1 MLWNSRTL
9 DANGIEIKTVIEGK
23 GPLIVL
29 VHGCPESW
37 FSWRHQIP
45 VLADTG
51 YTVAAIDVRGYGGS
65 SKPHPIDAYSMREL
79 TKDVIG
85 VIDALAFDKAIL
97 IGHDW
102 GGPIV
107 WNTAALYEER
117 ISAVL
122 GLSVPFFP
130 RGRMSTIDLFKKIY
144 EGKFFYQLY
153 FQEEGVAEK
162 EFEANIKKYLE
173 LTYFSIDA
181 RGMKYQ
187 KENAINASL
196 KGPDANYLD
205 GIPVFKTYPNW
216 INKEEMDYL
225 IGEFERSGM
234 RGPLN
239 RYRAQQ
245 IDFEELL
252 ELTGKK
258 IKQPAAFLTGSID
271 PVNFFTGSNYKSS
284 EDLKSRIEKNYENLI
299 YAELLEDTGHWIQ
312 QEKPKE
318 VNDFILKFLSQI

>member
-1 MLWNSRTL
+1 MLWNSRNL

-45 VLADTG
+45 VLADAG

-65 SKPHPIDAYSMREL
+65 SKPHPINSYSMREL

-117 ISAVL
+117 IYAVL

-130 RGRMSTIDLFKKIY
+130 RGKISTIDLFKKI
-144 EGKFFYQLY
+144 
-153 FQEEGVAEK
+153 
-162 EFEANIKKYLE
+162 
-173 LTYFSIDA
+173 
-181 RGMKYQ
+181 
-187 KENAINASL
+187 
-196 KGPDANYLD
+196 
-205 GIPVFKTYPNW
+205 
-216 INKEEMDYL
+216 
-225 IGEFERSGM
+225 
-234 RGPLN
+234 
-239 RYRAQQ
+239 
-245 IDFEELL
+245 
-252 ELTGKK
+252 
-258 IKQPAAFLTGSID
+258 
-271 PVNFFTGSNYKSS
+271 
-284 EDLKSRIEKNYENLI
+284 
-299 YAELLEDTGHWIQ
+299 
-312 QEKPKE
+312 
-318 VNDFILKFLSQI
+318 

>member
-1 MLWNSRTL
+1 MTFKILKSNNINIR
-9 DANGIEIKTVIEGK
+9 AKIEGS

-37 FSWRHQIP
+37 YSWRHQIP
-45 VLADTG
+45 LLAENG

-65 SKPHPIDAYSMREL
+65 SKPYEVEAYSMREL

-85 VIDALAFDKAIL
+85 VINALGFEKAIL
-97 IGHDW
+97 
-102 GGPIV
+102 
-107 WNTAALYEER
+107 

-130 RGRMSTIDLFKKIY
+130 RGKISTIDLFRKIY

-153 FQEEGVAEK
+153 FQEEGVAEG
-162 EFEANIKKYLE
+162 EFEENIRRYLE

-181 RGMKYQ
+181 RGMRFQ
-187 KENAINASL
+187 KENAINASS
-196 KGPDANYLD
+196 KGPNARYLD
-205 GIPVFKTYPNW
+205 GIPEFDTYPSWMTN
-216 INKEEMDYL
+216 EDMDYL
-225 IGEFERSGM
+225 VSEFENSGM

-245 IDFEELL
+245 IDFEDLL
-252 ELTGKK
+252 ELTDAR
-258 IKQPAAFLTGSID
+258 IKQPSAFLTGRYD

-284 EDLKSRIEKNYENLI
+284 EDLRNRIGKNYENLLS
-299 YAELLEDTGHWIQ
+299 ACLLDDAGHWVQ

-318 VNDFILKFLSQI
+318 VNKFISEFLSRL

>member
-1 MLWNSRTL
+1 MTFKILKSNNINIR
-9 DANGIEIKTVIEGK
+9 AKIEGS

-37 FSWRHQIP
+37 YSWRHQIP
-45 VLADTG
+45 LLAEKG

-65 SKPHPIDAYSMREL
+65 SKPYEIEAYSMREL

-85 VIDALAFDKAIL
+85 VIDALDFEKAIL

-107 WNTAALYEER
+107 WNTAVLNEKR

-130 RGRMSTIDLFKKIY
+130 RRDLSSIDLWRKIY

-153 FQEEGVAEK
+153 FQEEGVAEA
-162 EFEANIKKYLE
+162 EFEENIRKYLE
-173 LTYFSIDA
+173 QTYFSIDA
-181 RGMKYQ
+181 RGMKVQ
-187 KENAINASL
+187 KENAITGSS
-196 KGPDANYLD
+196 KGVNGKYLEALPTFD
-205 GIPVFKTYPNW
+205 TYPSW
-216 INKEEMDYL
+216 ITAGDMDYL
-225 IGEFERSGM
+225 VGEFELSGM

-245 IDFEELL
+245 IDFEDLL
-252 ELTGKK
+252 ELKNAK
-258 IKQPAAFLTGSID
+258 VKQPSAFLTGKYD
-271 PVNFFTGSNYKSS
+271 PVNAFIGSNYDSS
-284 EDLKSRIEKNYENLI
+284 KDLEDKIGRNYENLLSVC
-299 YAELLEDTGHWIQ
+299 LLDDSGHWVQ
-312 QEKPKE
+312 QEKPTE
-318 VNDFILKFLSQI
+318 VNKFILNFLSRL